1 MTYTPYHTSH
11 SLMETTDHNKIQ
23 AENNISASTPL
34 VSWLP
39 CDFSMPTDFEK
50 LINPVYKFSTNTPT
64 RVPLSDWHETTN
76 GKQIGFQARSVVGGY
91 SIKVLQEKWNSAQAT
106 IPVKGNGYYS
116 GKKKS
121 N

>member
-39 CDFSMPTDFEK
+39 CDFSMPTEFEK
-50 LINPVYKFSTNTPT
+50 LII
-64 RVPLSDWHETTN
+64 LE
-76 GKQIGFQARSVVGGY
+76 
-91 SIKVLQEKWNSAQAT
+91 
-106 IPVKGNGYYS
+106 
-116 GKKKS
+116 
-121 N
+121 